1 MTKVNH
7 IGLFSFFDVSRL
19 AEFFP
24 EEVQNELR
32 AMPHRFAA
40 SAVDNLIL
48 GFHRRGIKLSLFTT
62 VWQISDCRVYHGDN
76 ITLCVSPLRHRAKL
90 RAVDFYRR
98 EIKNMRRQF
107 FELADP
113 PQLVE
118 AHWTYEFA
126 LAIAAIP
133 LPKFVFYRDW
143 PPTIL
148 GFYRNFYWLCRYF
161 MAYKAMRIKNACYI
175 ANSTYM
181 QNLVEG
187 KFGGTVPVLP
197 NPLDDDFFTSPR
209 TGCDGRKSLLFIGNS
224 GRRKNLETLL
234 AAIVELRRKHP
245 DISLRVAGIA
255 ADEPEAI
262 KWKSRGLAANVEF
275 LGQVPRSKVVEELD
289 LAAIL
294 VHPALEETFG
304 NVLLEAMA
312 RGVPTVAGEHS
323 GAVPEVLDHG
333 RAGILCDVTKSENIV
348 DAVNNLLDSEELYAD
363 ISTAGFKFSRDNFSL
378 SKVIDRHLALY
389 EQYMDRTLG

>member
-1 MTKVNH
+1 
-7 IGLFSFFDVSRL
+7 
-19 AEFFP
+19 
-24 EEVQNELR
+24 
-32 AMPHRFAA
+32 
-40 SAVDNLIL
+40 
-48 GFHRRGIKLSLFTT
+48 
-62 VWQISDCRVYHGDN
+62 
-76 ITLCVSPLRHRAKL
+76 
-90 RAVDFYRR
+90 
-98 EIKNMRRQF
+98 MRRQF
-107 FELADP
+107 FELSEP

-126 LAIAAIP
+126 LAVAAIP
-133 LPKFVFYRDW
+133 LPKFIFYRDW

-161 MAYKAMRIKNACYI
+161 MAHKAMRIRNACYI

-181 QNLVEG
+181 QNLVES

-197 NPLDDDFFTSPR
+197 NPLDDDYFTSPR
-209 TGCDGRKSLLFIGNS
+209 TGRDGKESLLFIGNS
-224 GRRKNLETLL
+224 GRRKNLDTLL
-234 AAIVELRRKHP
+234 TAMIELRRRRP
-245 DISLRVAGIA
+245 GISLRVAGIA

-262 KWKSRGLAANVEF
+262 QWQGRGLATGVEF
-275 LGQVPRSKVVEELD
+275 LGQIPRSKVVEELD
-289 LAAIL
+289 RTAIL

-333 RAGILCDVTKSENIV
+333 RSGILCDVTKSENIA
-348 DAVNNLLDSEELYAD
+348 DAVNSLLDSENRYAD
-363 ISTAGFKFSRDNFSL
+363 ISAAGFNFSRDNFSL

-389 EQYMDRTLG
+389 EHYMDRPLR